1 MGIYKVRFIE
11 RLHGEAQLVK
21 KPPSMDKNDP
31 RIGFHA
37 DANPVRSGAPEL
49 YGLDLFKSQLDRPRL
64 SWEPDK

>member
-1 MGIYKVRFIE
+1 
-11 RLHGEAQLVK
+11 
-21 KPPSMDKNDP
+21 MDKNDP